1 MSPGLAFPKK
11 AVDLSTYAHTTP
23 SKVTSRVENDG
34 VCRQL

>member
-1 MSPGLAFPKK
+1 MNLNLAFPTK
-11 AVDLSTYAHTTP
+11 AVDLSTYAHTTL